1 MGGTSS
7 SESKVEPAGEGLGP
21 LGGGSGRQLRHLLN
35 ERHKDIGSVTKAISA
50 AVEKNDKDII
60 LSTATSAPVPD
71 VKVEELFAWAFLK

>member
-7 SESKVEPAGEGLGP
+7 NESKVEPAAEGLGP
-21 LGGGSGRQLRHLLN
+21 PGGSGRQLRHLLN
-35 ERHKDIGSVTKAISA
+35 ERHKNIGSVTKAISA
-50 AVEKNDKDII
+50 AVEKKDKDVI